1 MDANTQ
7 LVEELKQIK
16 GSRPAIAPKDV
27 VNWARRNKSSILYER
42 FAEAKMWDD
51 ASAANIARLQF
62 ARQIIQRFR
71 FRIVGNDEKTH
82 VVRAFVSTT
91 ESRGEE
97 ASYRFRDDVK
107 STERGIHEMQADC
120 AAEIETVVRRY
131 PDILSGQEIGTLR
144 GIAER
149 LRIAANATKR
159 SERTATT
166 RPRATAST
174 KKPPRPAAAM

>member
-1 MDANTQ
+1 MDANLQ

-27 VNWARRNKSSILYER
+27 VNWARRNKSSILYAR
-42 FAEAKMWDD
+42 FQEAKMWDD
-51 ASAANIARLQF
+51 ASAAAIARLQF

-71 FRIVGNDEKTH
+71 FRIIGNDERPH

-91 ESRGEE
+91 ESRGTE
-97 ASYRFRDDVK
+97 ASYRFREDVK
-107 STERGIHEMQADC
+107 STERGVHEMQADC

-131 PDILSGQEIGTLR
+131 PDILSGAEIGMLR

-149 LRIAANATKR
+149 LRAASSATRK
-159 SERTATT
+159 EHRTQKGV
-166 RPRATAST
+166 RATDPA
-174 KKPPRPAAAM
+174 KKPARPAAAV